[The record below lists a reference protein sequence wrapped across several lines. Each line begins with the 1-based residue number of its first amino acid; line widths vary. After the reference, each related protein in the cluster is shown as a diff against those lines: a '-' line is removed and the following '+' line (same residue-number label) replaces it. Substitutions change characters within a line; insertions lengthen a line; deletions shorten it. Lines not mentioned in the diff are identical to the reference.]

1 MGYQTIARRLSDLE
15 AWEKTVYIVFISQVT
30 SVIGFSMIFPFF
42 SLFAADLGSSTGMSI
57 ELLAGL
63 VFSSQAF
70 TMMLS
75 APMWGAIADR
85 YGRKLMIAR
94 ATFGGAIIILL
105 MGFSRSAEMLVVL
118 RAIQGVITGTVPAA
132 NALVAATAPREKM
145 GYAMGLMQ
153 MALWTGVA
161 IGPLIGGTMADA
173 FGYQAAFSVTAV
185 LLLLSG
191 FLVWFGV
198 KENFEPQVDERG
210 KHRSVWQDWKEIL
223 SAVGV
228 IPAYFIRFLV
238 GIGQTI
244 IIPLAPLFIIQ
255 LMPVG
260 SPVNF
265 FTGLMIAISGAA
277 STATA
282 VYLGR
287 LGDRVGHRP
296 ILLFSIVGV
305 ALSYLPQPFVN
316 QAWQLMVLQALTGAA
331 YGGIIPSL
339 TALLAQFTK
348 PGEEGSVYGFD
359 SSIQAASRTVAPL
372 LGAGIAVWFSIRAT
386 LGATGLLFVVI
397 FILAIR
403 FMPAMKEE
411 SDDKSKMTA

>member
-1 MGYQTIARRLSDLE
+1 
-15 AWEKTVYIVFISQVT
+15 
-30 SVIGFSMIFPFF
+30 MIFPFF

-161 IGPLIGGTMADA
+161 IGPLIGGSMADA

-191 FLVWFGV
+191 ILVWFGV
-198 KENFEPQVDERG
+198 EENFEPQMDERG
-210 KHRSVWQDWKEIL
+210 QRRSVWQDWKDIL
-223 SAVGV
+223 SAAGV

-255 LMPVG
+255 LMPIG

-296 ILLFSIVGV
+296 ILLFSIIGV
-305 ALSYLPQPFVN
+305 AISYLPQPFVN

-397 FILAIR
+397 FILALR
-403 FMPAMKEE
+403 FMPDMKAQAGNLEE
-411 SDDKSKMTA
+411 KEAATH